1 MRTNPF
7 LDSFKY
13 IFTVQSWTTIAF
25 DVLLLAGII
34 LAILVYRLNAEQ
46 RSIYH
51 VWIWLSRTMMG
62 AMWWQQVIWKVP
74 PNYGG
79 LRFWTSE
86 MVKFASTDLQRAFV
100 SNVVLAHFGFFA
112 PQVFAVEVLISV
124 TLLLGVWTRLGSLL
138 GAAMAIN
145 LSQGLYR
152 SPGEWPWQYVFLIV
166 VMVQFLL
173 VPPGRSLG
181 LDCFLNHHDDRV
193 NQSWISHLLRWAR

>member
-1 MRTNPF
+1 MRTNPL
-7 LDSFKY
+7 LDSLKY
-13 IFTVQSWTTIAF
+13 MFTVQSWTTIAF

-34 LAILVYRLNAEQ
+34 LAILVYRRFPEQ
-46 RSIYH
+46 RTIYH
-51 VWIWLSRTMMG
+51 VWIWLARTLIG

-100 SNVVLAHFGFFA
+100 SNVVLAHFSFFA
-112 PQVFAVEVLISV
+112 PQVFLVEALISV
-124 TLLLGVWTRLGSLL
+124 TLLLGVWSRLGSLL

-166 VMVQFLL
+166 VMLQFFLL
-173 VPPGRSLG
+173 PPGRSLG
-181 LDCFLNHHDDRV
+181 LDTLLNQHDRG
-193 NQSWISHLLRWAR
+193 NQSTLSRLLRWAR

>member
-7 LDSFKY
+7 LDSFQY
-13 IFTVQSWTTIAF
+13 MFTLQSWTTIVF
-25 DVLLLAGII
+25 DMLLLASII
-34 LAILVYRLNAEQ
+34 VAIFVYRLQAEQ

-51 VWIWLSRTMMG
+51 VWIWLARTVMG

-86 MVKFASTDLQRAFV
+86 MVKYASTDLQRAFV

-112 PQVFAVEVLISV
+112 PLVFAVEVLISL
-124 TLLLGVWTRLGSLL
+124 TLLLGIGSRLGSLL

-152 SPGEWPWQYVFLIV
+152 SPGEWPWQYIFLII
-166 VMVQFLL
+166 VMVQFL
-173 VPPGRSLG
+173 VAPPGRSLG
-181 LDCFLNHHDDRV
+181 LDCLLSHDDRV
-193 NQSWISHLLRWAR
+193 SQSGISRLLRWAR

>member
-7 LDSFKY
+7 IDSFKY
-13 IFTVQSWTTIAF
+13 MCTVQSWTTIVF

-34 LAILVYRLNAEQ
+34 LAILVYRLYPEQ
-46 RSIYH
+46 RSVYH
-51 VWIWLSRTMMG
+51 VWTWLARTVMG

-86 MVKFASTDLQRAFV
+86 MVKFASSDLQRAFV

-112 PQVFAVEVLISV
+112 PQVFAVEALISV
-124 TLLLGVWTRLGSLL
+124 TLLLGAWSRLGSLL

-152 SPGEWPWQYVFLIV
+152 SPGEWPWQYIFLII
-166 VMVQFLL
+166 VMVQFFL

-181 LDCFLNHHDDRV
+181 LDSFLNHYDRV
-193 NQSWISHLLRWAR
+193 NQSGISRLLRWAR

>member
-1 MRTNPF
+1 MRTNPV
-7 LDSFKY
+7 LDSFRY
-13 IFTVQSWTTIAF
+13 MFTVQSWTTLAF

-34 LAILVYRLNAEQ
+34 LAILVYRRYPEQ

-51 VWIWLSRTMMG
+51 VWIWLARTVMG

-86 MVKFASTDLQRAFV
+86 MAKFASTDLQRGFV
-100 SNVVLAHFGFFA
+100 SNVVLAHFSLFA
-112 PQVFAVEVLISV
+112 PQVFAVEVLISL
-124 TLLLGVWTRLGSLL
+124 TLLLGVWSRLGSLL

-166 VMVQFLL
+166 VMVQFLV

-181 LDCFLNHHDDRV
+181 LDCFLNHDDRV
-193 NQSWISHLLRWAR
+193 NQSRISRLLRLAR